1 VIPGDI
7 GFGEAPWSSFEITT
21 SYTGSGP
28 AYIATTVAKSTG
40 LTMLVSRSTL
50 VTMSI
55 TEQTGLT
62 YEILGG

>member
-1 VIPGDI
+1 MWGDI
-7 GFGEAPWSSFEITT
+7 GFSEVPWSSLQLTT
-21 SYTGSGP
+21 YYTGAGP

-40 LTMLVSRSTL
+40 LTMAVSRSTV

>member
-1 VIPGDI
+1 VIPGDV
-7 GFGEAPWSSFEITT
+7 GFGEVPWCGFEITT
-21 SYTGSGP
+21 FYTGAGP
-28 AYIATTVAKSTG
+28 AYIATAVAKSTA
-40 LTMLVSRSTL
+40 LSLAVSRSTI

>member
-1 VIPGDI
+1 
-7 GFGEAPWSSFEITT
+7 
-21 SYTGSGP
+21 
-28 AYIATTVAKSTG
+28 VAKSTG
-40 LTMLVSRSTL
+40 LSLAVSRSTI